1 MPRESLKKIMKDFL
15 LPMKIENLLKLEDL
29 EEDLEER
36 LMMSE
41 NNKKELLMMELH
53 LIIEEE

>member
-1 MPRESLKKIMKDFL
+1 MKDFL